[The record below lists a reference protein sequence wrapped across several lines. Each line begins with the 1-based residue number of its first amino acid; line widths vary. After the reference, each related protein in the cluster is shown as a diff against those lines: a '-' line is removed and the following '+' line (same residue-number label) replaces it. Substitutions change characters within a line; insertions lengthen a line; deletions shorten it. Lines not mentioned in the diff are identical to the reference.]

1 MVLCLWASL
10 ASAGERPNILWIIVD
25 DMSANFSCYGEKTI
39 QTPHVDRLAEQGVK
53 FTKAFVTAP
62 VCSTCRSAFI
72 TGMYQTSI
80 GAHHHRSGRGEKK
93 IHLPKE
99 VTPVPELFQ
108 KAGYHTSVGGWPGR
122 KGRLGKTD
130 YNFEWNPKMYD
141 GADWSDRKDGQ
152 SFFAQIQL
160 PGGKLRGGTQEA
172 AEKFAQRA
180 EKIFGKRTNPEDVTL
195 APYYP
200 RDPVLLHDWASYLDT
215 VRETDRVVGEILEK
229 LEKDGVRKNTVVLFM
244 TDHGISHARG
254 KQFMYDEG
262 LHVPLIIEGPGIE
275 KGKVRDDLVEHIDIA
290 ALSLGLAG
298 IEVPKSMEA
307 RDILA
312 KDYQP
317 RQAIFAARDR
327 CDETVDR
334 LRAVRTQDFK
344 YIRNYLNERPHLQP
358 NAYKDYKSIYIA
370 LRKAH
375 AEGKLNEVQELL
387 FAPKRPK
394 EELYDLKSDPYEIN
408 NLADKP
414 EFKKKLA
421 EMRRRL
427 NRWVKKTGDQGQEHE
442 PIEMFNSDMQVY
454 LDSLEKR
461 NKDPERL
468 EIIKSNI
475 ELMRKWRKEGK

>member
-152 SFFAQIQL
+152 PFFAQIQL

-375 AEGKLNEVQELL
+375 AEEN
-387 FAPKRPK
+387 
-394 EELYDLKSDPYEIN
+394 
-408 NLADKP
+408 
-414 EFKKKLA
+414 
-421 EMRRRL
+421 
-427 NRWVKKTGDQGQEHE
+427 
-442 PIEMFNSDMQVY
+442 
-454 LDSLEKR
+454 
-461 NKDPERL
+461 
-468 EIIKSNI
+468 
-475 ELMRKWRKEGK
+475 

>member
-152 SFFAQIQL
+152 PFFAQIQL